1 MTQLAQHKQNAEQ
14 IAAYRDHF
22 DKNAKHYDET
32 KTLPVPGAIGA
43 AYTAKPI
50 FNEIRDRWSNEI
62 GKIMEGEYVARATRQ
77 QSAAKPK
84 PQGQSA
90 APLAPPA
97 ATNKKPTLSELRRQ
111 AGG

>member
-22 DKNAKHYDET
+22 NKNAQYYDET

-62 GKIMEGEYVARATRQ
+62 GKIMEGEYVARSTKAQPATRTE
-77 QSAAKPK
+77 KPSG
-84 PQGQSA
+84 PV
-90 APLAPPA
+90 APPA
-97 ATNKKPTLSELRRQ
+97 TGKRPSLSELRKQ